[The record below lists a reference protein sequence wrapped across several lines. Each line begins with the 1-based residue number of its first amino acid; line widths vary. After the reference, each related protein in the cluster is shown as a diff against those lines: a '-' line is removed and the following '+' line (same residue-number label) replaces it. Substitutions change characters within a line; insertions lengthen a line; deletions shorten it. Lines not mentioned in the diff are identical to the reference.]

1 MATISELRSGLA
13 TNLQTIT
20 GLRVYS
26 TLPDVVNPPTA
37 MISLDKIAYNQQM
50 RKGMV
55 QYGFKITVVVGRVS
69 ERTAQ
74 NLVDVLVASSGAG
87 SVKTA
92 VESDRTLGGKAF
104 DVFVPELSAIGA
116 VSINGIDYFS
126 AEFSVQV
133 FAS

>member
-1 MATISELRSGLA
+1 MATISELRSGLS
-13 TNLQTIT
+13 TNLQTIS
-20 GLRVYS
+20 GLRVYA

-37 MISLDKIAYNQQM
+37 MISLEKVQYNKASQ
-50 RKGMV
+50 KGLTM
-55 QYGFKITVVVGRVS
+55 YGFKVSVIVGRVS

-74 NLVDVLVASSGAG
+74 NLLDVLVASSGAG

-92 VESDRTLGGKAF
+92 IESDRTLGGKAF
-104 DVFVPELSAIGA
+104 DTFIPELSAYGA
-116 VSINGIDYFS
+116 VSINGIDYLS